1 MEQEMGQ
8 DCLKRKD
15 EFESYSRGKGK
26 KLHVLLNM
34 ENERNQRR
42 LRGSYPGNCV
52 DSSAINQD
60 TMPRKREVF
69 WEKKENEFS
78 LR

>member
-42 LRGSYPGNCV
+42 L
-52 DSSAINQD
+52 
-60 TMPRKREVF
+60 
-69 WEKKENEFS
+69 
-78 LR
+78 